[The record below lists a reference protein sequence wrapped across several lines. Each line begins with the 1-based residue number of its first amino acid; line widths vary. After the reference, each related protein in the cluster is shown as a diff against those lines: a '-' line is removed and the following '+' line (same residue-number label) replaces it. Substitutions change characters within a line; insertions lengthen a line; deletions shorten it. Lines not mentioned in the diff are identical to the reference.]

1 MSQVLRGLQHLLPVV
16 SIQVDAAEHVQL
28 RVHPVQPAFDQ
39 ICTEER
45 KSGSV
50 IKEKAEI
57 NRQLMKRAEARRF
70 HRARREERSDA

>member
-1 MSQVLRGLQHLLPVV
+1 MWRHLKNGESKGMSQVLRGLEHLLPVV

-45 KSGSV
+45 K
-50 IKEKAEI
+50 
-57 NRQLMKRAEARRF
+57 NRERNKRESR
-70 HRARREERSDA
+70 DKQTQ